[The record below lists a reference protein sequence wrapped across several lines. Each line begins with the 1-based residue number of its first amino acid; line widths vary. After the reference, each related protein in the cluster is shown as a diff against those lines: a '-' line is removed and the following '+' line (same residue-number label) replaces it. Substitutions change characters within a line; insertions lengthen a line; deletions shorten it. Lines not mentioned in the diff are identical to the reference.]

1 MQKFIH
7 NVALMASLVALGASL
22 WQDWGIWTTVKRM
35 LISYLTFYFFGSFL
49 SLAVL
54 AIPYLE
60 GKRPS
65 PGPDRRKF
73 ARPER

>member
-35 LISYLTFYFFGSFL
+35 LISYLSFYFFGSFL
-49 SLAVL
+49 SLMVL
-54 AIPYLE
+54 AIPHLE
-60 GKRPS
+60 GKQPS
-65 PGPDRRKF
+65 AKPVQRKF
-73 ARPER
+73 TMPDG